1 VRNLWSLGVFALVLS
16 ARAEVVCALGQ
27 GASSY
32 KPASDQR
39 PSPDSMQLAGRVNAA
54 MKAICSNHCPEM
66 ALFRNPTA
74 ANMMLI
80 AGSGDAKVVYSP
92 QFLYA
97 VDTAFGDEGVLA
109 LMAHELGHALDD
121 IGRTPWVDRAWLPE
135 VRADAWAGCILA
147 HTDLGDGGLDRAL
160 SALAKYPSPA
170 HPDWKVRL
178 PALRTGYTHCGG
190 PAPKFDRRK

>member
-1 VRNLWSLGVFALVLS
+1 VRNLWSLAVFALVLS

-54 MKAICSNHCPEM
+54 MKKICSDHCPEM

-74 ANMMLI
+74 PNMMLI

-97 VDTAFGDEGVLA
+97 VDTAFGDEGVVA

-121 IGRTPWVDRAWLPE
+121 IGRTPWVNRAWLPE

-147 HTDLGDGGLDRAL
+147 NTDLGEAGLDRAL

-178 PALRTGYTHCGG
+178 PALRAGYTHCGG
-190 PAPKFDRRK
+190 AGSKFDRRK

>member
-1 VRNLWSLGVFALVLS
+1 MRVVVVFLVAFC
-16 ARAEVVCALGQ
+16 ARGEVVCALGQ
-27 GASSY
+27 GVSSY

-54 MKAICSNHCPEM
+54 MKALCSNHCPEM

-80 AGSGDAKVVYSP
+80 AGAGDAKLVYSP

-97 VDTAFGDEGVLA
+97 VDTAFGDEGVVA

-121 IGRTPWVDRAWLPE
+121 VGRASWVNGSWPPE
-135 VRADAWAGCILA
+135 VRADAWTGCILA
-147 HTDLGDGGLDRAL
+147 NADLGEGGLDRAL

-178 PALRTGYTHCGG
+178 PALRAGYTHCGG
-190 PAPKFDRRK
+190 TAAKFDRRK

>member
-1 VRNLWSLGVFALVLS
+1 VRHMRPIVAFLLALS
-16 ARAEVVCALGQ
+16 ARGEVVCALGQ

-32 KPASDQR
+32 KPISDQR
-39 PSPDSMQLAGRVNAA
+39 PSPDSMQLAGRVNSA
-54 MKAICSNHCPEM
+54 MKAICADHCPEM

-74 ANMMLI
+74 ANMMLV

-97 VDTAFGDEGVLA
+97 VDMAFGDEGVIG

-121 IGRTPWVDRAWLPE
+121 VGRAAWVNRAWSPE

-147 HTDLGDGGLDRAL
+147 NTDLGEKGLDQAL
-160 SALAKYPSPA
+160 AALAKYPSPA

-178 PALRTGYTHCGG
+178 PALRAGYTHCGG
-190 PAPKFDRRK
+190 AASKFDRRK

>member
-1 VRNLWSLGVFALVLS
+1 VRNLWPLAAFALVLGV
-16 ARAEVVCALGQ
+16 RAEVVCALGQ

-32 KPASDQR
+32 KPVSDQR

-74 ANMMLI
+74 ANMMLV

-97 VDTAFGDEGVLA
+97 VDMAFGDEGVVA

-121 IGRTPWVDRAWLPE
+121 VGRATWINRAWPPE

-147 HTDLGDGGLDRAL
+147 NTDLGTGGLDQAL
-160 SALAKYPSPA
+160 AALAKYPSPA
-170 HPDWKVRL
+170 QPDWKARL
-178 PALRTGYTHCGG
+178 PALRAGYTHCGG
-190 PAPKFDRRK
+190 AASKFDRRK

>member
-1 VRNLWSLGVFALVLS
+1 MRNLWPLAAFALLLS

-54 MKAICSNHCPEM
+54 MKAICSDHCPEM

-97 VDTAFGDEGVLA
+97 VNTAFGDEGVVA

-121 IGRTPWVDRAWLPE
+121 VGRATWVNKAWPPE

-147 HTDLGDGGLDRAL
+147 NTDLGTSGLDQAL
-160 SALAKYPSPA
+160 AALAKYPSPA
-170 HPDWKVRL
+170 QPDWKVRL
-178 PALRTGYTHCGG
+178 PALRTGYTRCGG
-190 PAPKFDRRK
+190 SASKFDRKK